1 MPIGRRR
8 SPRQTKRNADAQA
21 PARHELRCRGRL
33 PAVKKIQSNTKMK
46 EDYEG
51 MANVH
56 GGTLKDHGGTPEN
69 YERTPEGY
77 VRRDVGGLRRD
88 ARRLRGDA
96 KGLRRGTKISP
107 LMYMYMNREL
117 FTWGSF
123 KLVYVSI
130 AVILKMESGRK
141 VPVLIQSSLLTLQQ
155 T

>member
-1 MPIGRRR
+1 
-8 SPRQTKRNADAQA
+8 
-21 PARHELRCRGRL
+21 
-33 PAVKKIQSNTKMK
+33 MK

-77 VRRDVGGLRRD
+77 MRRDAGGLRRD

-107 LMYMYMNREL
+107 LMYMNRAL
-117 FTWGSF
+117 FTWGSLE
-123 KLVYVSI
+123 LVYVSI
-130 AVILKMESGRK
+130 AVILKMESGRT
-141 VPVLIQSSLLTLQQ
+141 VTLPVLVQRSLLTLQQ

>member
-8 SPRQTKRNADAQA
+8 SPRHTKKNADAQA

-33 PAVKKIQSNTKMK
+33 PAVKKKQQSNTKMK

-56 GGTLKDHGGTPEN
+56 GGTPKDHGGTPEN

-77 VRRDVGGLRRD
+77 AGTPKGYVGYEGTP
-88 ARRLRGDA
+88 
-96 KGLRRGTKISP
+96 KGITP
-107 LMYMYMNREL
+107 LIYMNRAL
-117 FTWGSF
+117 FTWGSL

-130 AVILKMESGRK
+130 AVILKMESGRT
-141 VPVLIQSSLLTLQQ
+141 VPVPVRSSLLTPQQ